1 MNADNGLV
9 YAAILD
15 GNGGATEIDWDGV
28 RTWRADDGPLWVHLQ
43 RGVAESD
50 RWLREESGIDQFTVQ
65 ALMED
70 DPRPRTSVV
79 GDGILAILRGVNLN
93 PGSDPED
100 MVSIRVFTTDDRVIS
115 IRMRKLLSVDSM
127 REDLNAGKGA
137 RTAPGVLWRLS
148 EYLAA
153 RVEPVIEGIE
163 DRLGVL
169 EGAIGEQRST
179 DLRRDLHQIRREAI
193 AIRRYMA
200 PQREAMSR
208 LALLETPLITGAQRG
223 RIREVAD
230 RTMRYVED
238 LDTVRDR
245 IAVLQDELT
254 TQMSEQM
261 NRTMYLLTVVAT
273 IMLPLGFLTGL
284 LGINVGGIPGSDS
297 PWAFAIFCAI
307 LAVLVGV
314 EVLILRRL
322 RWI

>member
-1 MNADNGLV
+1 MNAENGLV

-15 GNGGATEIDWDGV
+15 GTGGATEIDWDGV
-28 RTWRADDGPLWVHLQ
+28 RSWTAGDGPLWVHLQ
-43 RGVAESD
+43 RGVEEAD

-100 MVSIRVFTTDDRVIS
+100 MVSIRVFTTGERVIS
-115 IRMRKLLSVDSM
+115 LRMRKVLSVDSM
-127 REDLNAGKGA
+127 REDLDAGTGA

-169 EGAIGEQRST
+169 EGAIGEKRST

-200 PQREAMSR
+200 PQREAISK
-208 LALLETPLITGAQRG
+208 LAQLETPLIIGAQRG
-223 RIREVAD
+223 RLREVAD

-238 LDTVRDR
+238 LDAVRDR
-245 IAVLQDELT
+245 TAVLQDELT
-254 TQMSEQM
+254 TQMAEQM

-297 PWAFAIFCAI
+297 PWA
-307 LAVLVGV
+307 
-314 EVLILRRL
+314 
-322 RWI
+322 